1 MEMLASRVLCGRC
14 FQPLSKSCSFFKSM
28 TNSCPTCPPMRT
40 GLVSFRPRFSAMST
54 LSIPSRQM
62 SVLIPQTTHLTRS
75 PSQAAWHRLMS
86 SGTPKAAPKKKQ
98 GPVSWKGL
106 LIAAG
111 LGGVMLLGVQYV
123 KREKELEIAK
133 ERSRSL
139 GKASLGGPWQLV
151 DHNGQVKSSKDFHG
165 QWVLLYFGF
174 THCPDICPDE
184 IEKMIK
190 VVDLIDAT
198 PSKPNLQ
205 PLFIT
210 VDPERDTVKAIRE
223 YCLEFSPKLLGL
235 TGSREQ
241 VDQATRAYR
250 VYYSAGPRDEDN
262 DYIVDHTII
271 MYLVNP
277 DGDFVDYYG
286 QNKKFDEISTSIK
299 LHMEKFSYLKN

>member
-1 MEMLASRVLCGRC
+1 
-14 FQPLSKSCSFFKSM
+14 
-28 TNSCPTCPPMRT
+28 
-40 GLVSFRPRFSAMST
+40 MST
-54 LSIPSRQM
+54 HENRFCVVSTKIFHHVHNEQPQSAGVRPHSTDNTSQQKLSTNCLS
-62 SVLIPQTTHLTRS
+62 QTNVF
-75 PSQAAWHRLMS
+75 
-86 SGTPKAAPKKKQ
+86 GTPKSAAKKKQ

-111 LGGVMLLGVQYV
+111 LGGAMLLGVQYV

-139 GKASLGGPWQLV
+139 GKAALGGPWQLI

-198 PSKPNLQ
+198 PSKPNVQ

-210 VDPERDTVKAIRE
+210 VDPERDTMKALRE

-235 TGSREQ
+235 TGSKAQ
-241 VDQATRAYR
+241 VDEATRAYR

-271 MYLVNP
+271 LYLVNP

-299 LHMEKFSYLKN
+299 VHMEKFAYLRK